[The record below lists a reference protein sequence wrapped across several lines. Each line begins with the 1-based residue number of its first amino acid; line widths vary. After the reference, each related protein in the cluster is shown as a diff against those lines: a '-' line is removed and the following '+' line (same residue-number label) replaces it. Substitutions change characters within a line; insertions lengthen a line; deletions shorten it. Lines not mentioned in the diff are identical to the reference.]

1 MSGTYPF
8 LLFCSTAGL
17 WFTTAWYSHRLLH
30 AFCRR
35 FPAEAQRE
43 IPYAFDSWTAHPE
56 KAIFFFRHRAA
67 EILRADVS
75 LWRQRQRF
83 ILLSVLSIVVPPLGF
98 TSISV
103 FALIEMHK

>member
-8 LLFCSTAGL
+8 LLFCATVGL
-17 WFTTAWYSHRLLH
+17 WFTTVWYSHRLLH

-43 IPYAFDSWTAHPE
+43 IPYAFDRYIRHPE
-56 KAIFFFRHRAA
+56 KGIFFFRHRAA
-67 EILRADVS
+67 EILRADAV

-83 ILLSVLSIVVPPLGF
+83 IVLSVLSVVVPVLGF
-98 TSISV
+98 ISICV
-103 FALIEMHK
+103 VAIIETHR